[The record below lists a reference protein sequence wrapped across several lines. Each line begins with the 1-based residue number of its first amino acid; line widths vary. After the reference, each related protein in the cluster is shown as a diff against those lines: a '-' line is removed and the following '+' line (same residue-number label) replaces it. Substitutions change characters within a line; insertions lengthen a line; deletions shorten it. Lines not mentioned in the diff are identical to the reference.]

1 MKNMNYDGYCD
12 QPGALVDCDCD
23 ACLGYVWKCPDCG
36 AGHQQDLP
44 ECEEC
49 DWVSPK
55 HVAQCLRDY
64 LISGQF
70 EAAANCWLHTKYANT
85 ALETKLTEITKT
97 GGDVLM
103 CHLREIAKLA
113 FVAALEESK

>member
-1 MKNMNYDGYCD
+1 MKNMDYDPTCET
-12 QPGALVDCDCD
+12 PWIVDCDCD
-23 ACLGYVWKCPDCG
+23 TCRGYVWRCPDCG
-36 AGHQQDLP
+36 ESHFQDLP
-44 ECEEC
+44 ECNDC
-49 DWVSPK
+49 DWVAPER
-55 HVAQCLRDY
+55 ADELMRDY
-64 LISGQF
+64 LIGGKF

-85 ALETKLTEITKT
+85 ALETKLTEINKT

>member
-1 MKNMNYDGYCD
+1 MGYYF
-12 QPGALVDCDCD
+12 V
-23 ACLGYVWKCPDCG
+23 CPECG
-36 AGHQQDLP
+36 ERHNQSLP

-49 DWVSPK
+49 DWVSPE
-55 HVAQCLRDY
+55 HAEQAMRDY
-64 LISGQF
+64 LIGCQF

-85 ALETKLTEITKT
+85 ALETKLTEINKT

-113 FVAALEESK
+113 FVAALEETK